1 MVQAIGH
8 CESDFNPK
16 EPGRL
21 CRGRERWIDSFDLE
35 GGVPMHRIVLS
46 GAAFTDDSARD
57 AQRGLVFSGID
68 GDALLRALFP
78 DRVFIACAEEGH
90 PREVPEDATGIEH
103 YPNHRPGGALEQWV
117 TRWVLNCD
125 EPGDTLRAFEA
136 GADVV
141 LVFKAAPEASKASKA
156 GSSIY
161 DVPMADGVLDE
172 AAATRDTLPET
183 LRQGL
188 FLLMGHRQDGQPARR
203 FQASAIPTLMEQ
215 VEAIVLLHADKHGGC
230 FGIYTPKHLDALP
243 TVNRLAQEAGA
254 LSVPFAIPPMLA
266 RWDRAIWELRQEWDE
281 ESMGEF
287 PVPPCPSGGW
297 NRRDRRA
304 STKPPVAEALSI
316 TEE

>member
-8 CESDFNPK
+8 CQSEFDPTD
-16 EPGRL
+16 PGRL
-21 CRGRERWIDSFDLE
+21 CRGQERWIDSFDLE
-35 GGVPMHRIVLS
+35 DGVAMHRIVLS
-46 GAAFTDDSARD
+46 GALFSDDSARD

-78 DRVFIACAEEGH
+78 DRIFIACAEEGH
-90 PREVPEDATGIEH
+90 PREVPTDATGVEH

-125 EPGDTLRAFEA
+125 GEGDTIRAFEA
-136 GADVV
+136 GADVL
-141 LVFKAAPEASKASKA
+141 LVFKEAPKTSKASKA

-172 AAATRDTLPET
+172 AAAARDTLPEPV
-183 LRQGL
+183 REGL

-203 FQASAIPTLMEQ
+203 FQAAAIPSLMEH
-215 VEAIVLLHADKHGGC
+215 VEAIVLLHSDKHGGC
-230 FGIYTPKHLDALP
+230 FGIYTPKHLEAVP
-243 TVNRLAQEAGA
+243 TVDRFATDVGA
-254 LSVPFAIPPMLA
+254 LSVPFAIAPMLA

-281 ESMGEF
+281 ASQGEF
-287 PVPPCPSGGW
+287 PVPPCPNGGW
-297 NRRDRRA
+297 NRRERRSQA
-304 STKPPVAEALSI
+304 KPPVAEALSI